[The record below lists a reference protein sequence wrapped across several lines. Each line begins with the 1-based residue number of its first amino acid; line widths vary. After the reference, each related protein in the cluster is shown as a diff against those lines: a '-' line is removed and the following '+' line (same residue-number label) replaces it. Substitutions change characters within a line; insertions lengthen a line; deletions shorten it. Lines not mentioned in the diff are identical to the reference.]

1 MIVRKWRATAAN
13 EKGYITHFRRRITP
27 QLRRLAGYRG
37 ALVLRRRVE
46 AAFELEVLTFWTSM
60 ASIRR
65 FAGDNSDKAVV
76 AEEAKAVLRRF
87 DSRVRHFDVALDAL
101 SRK

>member
-1 MIVRKWRATAAN
+1 
-13 EKGYITHFRRRITP
+13 
-27 QLRRLAGYRG
+27 
-37 ALVLRRRVE
+37 
-46 AAFELEVLTFWTSM
+46 M

-76 AEEAKAVLRRF
+76 AEEAKGVLRRF

-101 SRK
+101 FRR

>member
-1 MIVRKWRATAAN
+1 MSASGTRRRLTRRATSRTFGA
-13 EKGYITHFRRRITP
+13 ESR

-37 ALVLRRRVE
+37 ALVLCRRVE
-46 AAFELEVLTFWTSM
+46 EEVELEVLTFWTSM

-76 AEEAKAVLRRF
+76 AEEAKGVLRRF

-101 SRK
+101 FRR